1 MTKRWLIIVFGAIC
15 LSMAL
20 VLFILRLGMRQDVP
34 QQSTSRFIK
43 SYRNV
48 NIPYSN
54 FPKARN
60 PPPAT
65 VHKLH
70 LHVRYRMIVVS
81 NSDDPDDPNED
92 TISVNNQGNIALTLK
107 RKGYTWRKKHF
118 WQLRSVGY
126 TAVNALNDLGQV
138 VGGTYKVID
147 GAILGYPG
155 DAILWNDGHTVT
167 LGSICGF
174 TDSIAVAINNTGEVV
189 GTSGPASPGEDSY
202 GDANPDQ
209 NALDHVFL
217 WKRGHMTDLGK
228 GEVAAINDAGQ
239 IAGTL
244 PPPLPPGDDETNGHH
259 AAVWEHGQWHSL
271 ASCHG
276 WVYVQATGI
285 NNEGGVCGYGST
297 RTAGCRAK
305 RSCGAITQ

>member
-107 RKGYTWRKKHF
+107 RKGYTWRKNIF
-118 WQLRSVGY
+118 G
-126 TAVNALNDLGQV
+126 N
-138 VGGTYKVID
+138 
-147 GAILGYPG
+147 
-155 DAILWNDGHTVT
+155 
-167 LGSICGF
+167 CGR
-174 TDSIAVAINNTGEVV
+174 
-189 GTSGPASPGEDSY
+189 
-202 GDANPDQ
+202 
-209 NALDHVFL
+209 LD
-217 WKRGHMTDLGK
+217 
-228 GEVAAINDAGQ
+228 IQ
-239 IAGTL
+239 
-244 PPPLPPGDDETNGHH
+244 P
-259 AAVWEHGQWHSL
+259 
-271 ASCHG
+271 
-276 WVYVQATGI
+276 
-285 NNEGGVCGYGST
+285 
-297 RTAGCRAK
+297 
-305 RSCGAITQ
+305 